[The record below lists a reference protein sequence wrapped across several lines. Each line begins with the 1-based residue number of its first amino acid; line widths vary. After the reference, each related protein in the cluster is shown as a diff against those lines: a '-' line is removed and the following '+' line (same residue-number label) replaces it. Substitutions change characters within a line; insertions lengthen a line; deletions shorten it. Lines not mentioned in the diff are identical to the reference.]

1 MTKTEKRNMVLGLLF
16 ISPWIAGFILL
27 TLYPL
32 ISSAYLSLTDYSV
45 LSKPIYIGFDNYERI
60 LVDKL
65 FWQSLWNTF
74 YFAALSI
81 PINLLSAIFLAVLL
95 NFDLPGK
102 KIFRTI
108 YFLPSLVPMVCL
120 GVLWQ
125 WMLNGQ
131 IGLVNQALWP
141 VFDTF
146 NALFGTT
153 LTPPN
158 WLADPAYA
166 KAGLVLASMWG
177 VGNAVVIF
185 LAGLQDVP
193 RALYE
198 AAELDGCNFW
208 QKTIHVTLPIISPV
222 IYFNGIMSLIG
233 SFQVFAVPYVMTNG
247 GEGPGRSLLFTATYI
262 FNKGFEAWSMGY
274 ACAVA
279 LILFVIILTLTLLAT
294 RLSERHV
301 HYASK

>member
-1 MTKTEKRNMVLGLLF
+1 MTRHEKRNLRVGLIF
-16 ISPWIAGFILL
+16 ISPWLAGFILMS
-27 TLYPL
+27 LYPL
-32 ISSAYLSLTDYSV
+32 ISSGYYSLTDYSV
-45 LSKPIYIGFDNYERI
+45 LSKPVYTGLDNYRELMR
-60 LVDKL
+60 DEL

-81 PINLLSAIFLAVLL
+81 PINLVSAILLAVLL

-102 KIFRTI
+102 KIFRTV

-131 IGLVNQALWP
+131 MGLINQMLSPLCDAINAVLGTSVN
-141 VFDTF
+141 
-146 NALFGTT
+146 
-153 LTPPN
+153 PPN

-166 KAGLVLASMWG
+166 KLGLVLASMWG

-198 AAELDGCNFW
+198 AAEIDGCGFW
-208 QKTIHVTLPIISPV
+208 RKTVHVTLPIISPV
-222 IYFNGIMSLIG
+222 IYFNGIMGLIG

-247 GEGPGRSLLFTATYI
+247 GEGPGRSLLFAATYV
-262 FNKGFEAWSMGY
+262 FNKGFQAWSMGY
-274 ACAVA
+274 ACAIA
-279 LILFVIILTLTLLAT
+279 LILFVIILVLTLLA
-294 RLSERHV
+294 SYVAERHIY
-301 HYASK
+301 YAGK

>member
-1 MTKTEKRNMVLGLLF
+1 MTKTEKRNMIVGLCF

-32 ISSAYLSLTDYSV
+32 VSSAYLSLTDYSV
-45 LSKPIYIGFDNYERI
+45 LAEPVFIGFDNYER
-60 LVDKL
+60 LAVDEL
-65 FWQSLWNTF
+65 FWKSIWNTF

-81 PINLLSAIFLAVLL
+81 PINLVSALLLAVLL

-125 WMLNGQ
+125 WMLNGE
-131 IGLVNQALWP
+131 IGLINQALAP
-141 VFDTF
+141 VCDAI
-146 NALFGTT
+146 NYVFGSS
-153 LTPPN
+153 LQPPN
-158 WLADPAYA
+158 WLVNPAYA
-166 KAGLVLASMWG
+166 KLGLVLASMWG

-193 RALYE
+193 RSLYE
-198 AAELDGCNFW
+198 AAELDGCGFW
-208 QKTIHVTLPIISPV
+208 QKTFHVTLPIISPV

-247 GEGPGRSLLFTATYI
+247 GEGPGRSLLFAATYV
-262 FNKGFEAWSMGY
+262 FNKGFQAWSMGY

-279 LILFVIILTLTLLAT
+279 LILFIIILALTLLAT
-294 RLSERHV
+294 HVFERHV
-301 HYASK
+301 HYAAK

>member
-1 MTKTEKRNMVLGLLF
+1 MSRSEKRKIIAGLLF
-16 ISPWIAGFILL
+16 ISPWVAGFIFL

-32 ISSAYLSLTDYSV
+32 VSSAYLSLTDYSV
-45 LSKPIYIGFDNYERI
+45 LADPVFIGLDNYKH
-60 LVDKL
+60 LATDQL

-74 YFAALSI
+74 YFAVLSI
-81 PINLLSAIFLAVLL
+81 PINLITAIFLAVLL
-95 NFDLPGK
+95 NFDLTGK

-108 YFLPSLVPMVCL
+108 YFLPSLVPMVCM

-131 IGLVNQALWP
+131 VGLINQVLWP
-141 VFDTF
+141 ICD
-146 NALFGTT
+146 ALNWMTGTN
-153 LTPPN
+153 LAPPN
-158 WLADPAYA
+158 WLANPAYA

-193 RALYE
+193 RTLYE
-198 AAELDGCNFW
+198 AAGLDGCSFW
-208 QKTIHVTLPIISPV
+208 QKTVHVTLPVISPV

-247 GEGPGRSLLFTATYI
+247 GEGPGRSLLFSATYI
-262 FNKGFEAWSMGY
+262 FNKGFESWSMGY

-279 LILFVIILTLTLLAT
+279 LILFVIVLGLTLLAT
-294 RLSERHV
+294 YLSERHV
-301 HYASK
+301 YYAAK

>member
-1 MTKTEKRNMVLGLLF
+1 MTRREKRNLRVGLLF
-16 ISPWIAGFILL
+16 ISPWFAGFILMS
-27 TLYPL
+27 LYPL
-32 ISSAYLSLTDYSV
+32 LSSGYYSLTDYSV
-45 LSKPIYIGFDNYERI
+45 LSKPVFTGLDNYREVMR
-60 LVDKL
+60 DEL

-81 PINLLSAIFLAVLL
+81 PINLVSAIFLAVLL

-131 IGLVNQALWP
+131 MGLINQMMAP
-141 VFDTF
+141 FCEAI
-146 NALFGTT
+146 NAVLGTSVR
-153 LTPPN
+153 PPN

-166 KAGLVLASMWG
+166 KLGLVLASMWG
-177 VGNAVVIF
+177 VGNATVIF

-193 RALYE
+193 RSLYE
-198 AAELDGCNFW
+198 AAEIDGCGFW
-208 QKTIHVTLPIISPV
+208 RKTVHVTLPIISPV
-222 IYFNGIMSLIG
+222 IYFNGIMGLIG

-262 FNKGFEAWSMGY
+262 FNKGFQAWSMGY
-274 ACAVA
+274 ACAIA
-279 LILFVIILTLTLLAT
+279 LILFVIILVLTLLAT
-294 RLSERHV
+294 YVSERHIY
-301 HYASK
+301 YAGK